1 MYTSQLSTG
10 AIPARGCSRSRSVQ
24 QADEDLEFLK
34 QYSAGEVATHI
45 SGTVRF
51 RPDEDRELGYQA
63 PSPLKDVRVTVSRDG
78 KEFSTKTNSLGE
90 YSFTG
95 LSPGQYEI
103 DAAFS
108 GYRLNWGPFNLSLRA
123 NGCVESD
130 LLMQIDRRVFGAVRN
145 ASGEPVPGIMVEMLS
160 VNRQLKSWEQP
171 VLLDVTDEQGRYVI
185 AGIPPGDYYL
195 GINIK
200 FTPTKERPYPSTFY
214 PNTADA
220 SQALRIGFGIGA
232 SVQQRD
238 LTAPS
243 KLALVTMQGR
253 IVNSDGTPPRADDHP
268 QVRIKEP
275 GLFGQIEEESIN
287 IDAEGRFQFDLCEG
301 IRYSAYAFAG
311 PMRTQTYSPPVEFV
325 PAQENNR
332 LVLTLGLTSEEFQKA
347 RRAFEGAAPPR

>member
-1 MYTSQLSTG
+1 MVDTVLQHRNPRRSIAQPLQPRRSLWRVLDLGAEQDPVDTRRLRRLSQN
-10 AIPARGCSRSRSVQ
+10 
-24 QADEDLEFLK
+24 LERQF
-34 QYSAGEVATHI
+34 
-45 SGTVRF
+45 
-51 RPDEDRELGYQA
+51 
-63 PSPLKDVRVTVSRDG
+63 
-78 KEFSTKTNSLGE
+78 
-90 YSFTG
+90 
-95 LSPGQYEI
+95 
-103 DAAFS
+103 DAF
-108 GYRLNWGPFNLSLRA
+108 
-123 NGCVESD
+123 
-130 LLMQIDRRVFGAVRN
+130 IGAVEHE
-145 ASGEPVPGIMVEMLS
+145 AP
-160 VNRQLKSWEQP
+160 NRLAHAGD
-171 VLLDVTDEQGRYVI
+171 DVVTIGRTQ
-185 AGIPPGDYYL
+185 AC
-195 GINIK
+195 
-200 FTPTKERPYPSTFY
+200 RS
-214 PNTADA
+214 NTADA

-325 PAQENNR
+325 PAQENSR